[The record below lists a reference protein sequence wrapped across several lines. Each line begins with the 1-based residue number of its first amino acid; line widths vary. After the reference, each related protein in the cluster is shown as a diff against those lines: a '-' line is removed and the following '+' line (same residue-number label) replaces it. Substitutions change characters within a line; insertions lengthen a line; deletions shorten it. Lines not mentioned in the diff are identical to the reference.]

1 MSGATAVTK
10 KILVVEDE
18 AAIRMNLTLM
28 LKGEGYT
35 LDSAEDGRAGIEHA
49 RSFGPD
55 LIVSDV
61 MMPELDGF
69 GMLEALRAD
78 PRFVDTP
85 FIFLTALSDRTSMR
99 RGMNLGADDFLNK
112 PFTRDE
118 LIEAVNSR
126 LKKYESTARSLA
138 ERLVAGNDE
147 LKRWYRQSLTG
158 AEAERPLAVAETA
171 GMTGKMTVATVM
183 FADIRN
189 FTTYSERLTAG
200 QIAEL
205 LNAYFESVCQPI
217 VRNGGRIAKLIGDG
231 IMVVFEAR
239 PEDGEDNHARRA
251 VRAGLGVVLAA
262 NHFGDWFKQHF
273 DLGGLPEFATG
284 VGVHTGD
291 LMEVRIG
298 PPGAEDLTVVG
309 DSVNVASRLEGQTK
323 ELGWPVVASAAT
335 VSMAGSIV
343 STGQSRTLELRGRNT
358 PVEAMEVTGIG
369 AYAGAQEG
377 PIELPASVRV
387 ALAENANM
395 AARAAKAALSETL
408 RIVTSDL
415 SRALASGRA
424 LQVKG
429 YRVLKKIGEGGMSNV
444 FLAERESDGTQVA
457 LKILNARPS
466 DDKQLLQRFIQ
477 ESALISDID
486 HVNVVKIYDKGFTE
500 DYAYIA
506 MEYFTGGSLKDVIAG
521 GLTPR
526 QALSLLAQAA
536 AALAEIHRLGIVHRD
551 VKPAN
556 MMLRADGTMVL
567 ADFGIAKRTEG
578 SMERTMHG
586 EFFGTP
592 YYISPEQANGK
603 SATER
608 SDIYSLGIIFYE
620 MLMNRRPYVGE
631 SIVELISQHVGAPV
645 PRLPQQLHDYQ
656 PLIDGMLAKDPAARL
671 QNADEVL
678 AAIDRVWTEV
688 ALRASSALGRD

>member
-1 MSGATAVTK
+1 MK

-18 AAIRMNLTLM
+18 ASIRLNLTLM

-49 RSFGPD
+49 RSFAPD
-55 LIVSDV
+55 LILSDV

-78 PRFVDTP
+78 PRFADTP
-85 FIFLTALSDRTSMR
+85 FIFLTALNDRSSMR

-126 LKKYESTARSLA
+126 LKKYETTARSLA

-147 LKRWYRQSLTG
+147 LRRWYRQSLTG
-158 AEAERPLAVAETA
+158 AEPERPLAFAESA
-171 GMTGKMTVATVM
+171 GMTGKMTVATVL

-200 QIAEL
+200 QIAEM

-239 PEDGEDNHARRA
+239 DEDGGDNHARRA
-251 VRAGLGVVLAA
+251 IRAGLGIVLAA
-262 NHFGDWFKQHF
+262 NKFGEWFNRHF
-273 DLGGLPEFATG
+273 DIGGVPEFATG
-284 VGVHTGD
+284 VGIHTGD

-323 ELGWPVVASAAT
+323 ELGWPVVASAAS
-335 VSMAGSIV
+335 VSMAGSLV
-343 STGQSRTLELRGRNT
+343 STGESRQLELRGRNA
-358 PVEAMEVTGIG
+358 PIEAMEVTGIG
-369 AYAGAQEG
+369 AAAGASEG
-377 PIELPASVRV
+377 PIEVPASVRA
-387 ALAENANM
+387 ALAENSRM
-395 AARAAKAALSETL
+395 TARAAKAALSETL
-408 RIVTSDL
+408 RIITSEL
-415 SRALASGRA
+415 SRALAAGRP
-424 LQVKG
+424 LQIKG
-429 YRVLKKIGEGGMSNV
+429 YRVLSKIGEGGMSNV
-444 FLAERESDGTQVA
+444 FLAERENDGTQVA

-466 DDKQLLQRFIQ
+466 DDKQMLQRFIQ

-486 HVNVVKIYDKGFTE
+486 HPNVVRIFDKGFTD

-506 MEYFTGGSLKDVIAG
+506 MEYFTGGSLKEVIAG
-521 GLTPR
+521 GLSPR

-556 MMLRADGTMVL
+556 MMLHADGTMVL

-578 SMERTMHG
+578 SMERTVHG

-603 SATER
+603 PASAR

-620 MLMNRRPYVGE
+620 MLMNQRPYKGD
-631 SIVELISQHVGAPV
+631 SIVELISQHVHAPI
-645 PRLPQQLHDYQ
+645 PRLPQALEDYQ
-656 PLIDGMLAKDPAARL
+656 GLLDGMMAKDPAERL
-671 QNADEVL
+671 QSADDVL
-678 AAIDRVWTEV
+678 AVIDRVWTQI
-688 ALRASSALGRD
+688 ALRANAAQGRD

>member
-1 MSGATAVTK
+1 MR

-18 AAIRMNLTLM
+18 ASIRLNLALM
-28 LKGEGYT
+28 LKGEGYEV
-35 LDSAEDGRAGIEHA
+35 DSAEDGRAGIEHA
-49 RSFGPD
+49 KRFAPD

-61 MMPELDGF
+61 MMPGMDGF

-78 PRFVDTP
+78 PHFADTP
-85 FIFLTALSDRTSMR
+85 FIFLTALNDRNSMR

-126 LKKYESTARSLA
+126 LKKYENAARSLA
-138 ERLVAGNDE
+138 ARLVAGNDE
-147 LKRWYRQSLTG
+147 LRRWYRQNFAG
-158 AEAERPLAVAETA
+158 GEAERPLPFAQAA
-171 GMTGKMTVATVM
+171 GMTGKITVASVL

-231 IMVVFEAR
+231 IMVVFDPR
-239 PEDGEDNHARRA
+239 DEDGEDNHARRA
-251 VRAGLGVVLAA
+251 IRAGLGIVVAA
-262 NHFGDWFKQHF
+262 SKFGEWFKAHF
-273 DLGGLPEFATG
+273 DLGNVPDFATG
-284 VGVHTGD
+284 VGIHSGD

-323 ELGWPVVASAAT
+323 ELGWPLVASAAA
-335 VSMAGSIV
+335 VQMAGSLV
-343 STGQSRTLELRGRNT
+343 TTGETRMLELRGRDA
-358 PVEAMEVTGIG
+358 PIEAVEVTGIG
-369 AYAGAQEG
+369 AGGGEEG
-377 PIELPASVRV
+377 PIEVPASVRA
-387 ALAENANM
+387 ALAENAQLT
-395 AARAAKAALSETL
+395 ARAAKAALSETL
-408 RIVTSDL
+408 RIITSEL
-415 SRALASGRA
+415 SRALAAGRP
-424 LQVKG
+424 LQIKG
-429 YRVLKKIGEGGMSNV
+429 YRVLSKIGEGGMSNV
-444 FLAERESDGTQVA
+444 FLAERDADGAQVA

-466 DDKQLLQRFIQ
+466 DDPQLLQRFIQ

-486 HVNVVKIYDKGFTE
+486 HTNVVKIYDKGFTE

-506 MEYFTGGSLKDVIAG
+506 MEYFTGGSLKDVIDG

-567 ADFGIAKRTEG
+567 ADFGIAKRSEG
-578 SMERTMHG
+578 DMAKTVHG

-603 SATER
+603 PATER

-620 MLMNRRPYVGE
+620 MLTNQRPFDGN
-631 SIVELISQHVGAPV
+631 SIVELITQHLHAPV
-645 PRLPQQLHDYQ
+645 PRLPEALADYQ
-656 PLIDGMLAKDPAARL
+656 ELLDGMLAKDPAERL
-671 QNADEVL
+671 QNADAVL
-678 AAIDRVWTEV
+678 AVIDRVWTQV
-688 ALRASSALGRD
+688 ALRANRALSPD

>member
-1 MSGATAVTK
+1 MK

-18 AAIRMNLTLM
+18 AGIRLNLTLM

-35 LDSAEDGRAGIEHA
+35 VDSAEDGRAGIEHA
-49 RSFGPD
+49 KSFGPD

-126 LKKYESTARSLA
+126 LKKYENTARSLA

-147 LKRWYRQSLTG
+147 LKRWYRQSLSGT
-158 AEAERPLAVAETA
+158 EPERPLVLAETA

-239 PEDGEDNHARRA
+239 AEDGEDNHARRA

-262 NHFGDWFKQHF
+262 NGFGDWFKKHF
-273 DLGGLPEFATG
+273 DQGALPEFATG
-284 VGVHTGD
+284 VGIHTGD

-335 VSMAGSIV
+335 VSMAGSTV
-343 STGQSRTLELRGRNT
+343 STGQSRMLELRGRKS
-358 PVEAMEVTGIG
+358 PIEALEVTGIG
-369 AYAGAQEG
+369 AYAGTQEG
-377 PIELPASVRV
+377 PIELPD
-387 ALAENANM
+387 ALRAALSENANM
-395 AARAAKAALSETL
+395 TARAAKAALSETL

-429 YRVLKKIGEGGMSNV
+429 YRVLSKIGEGGMSNV

-486 HVNVVKIYDKGFTE
+486 HTNVVKIYDKGFTD

-578 SMERTMHG
+578 SMDRTMHG

-592 YYISPEQANGK
+592 YYISPEQANGQP
-603 SATER
+603 ATER

-620 MLMNRRPYVGE
+620 MLLNRRPYVGDT
-631 SIVELISQHVGAPV
+631 IVELISQHVGAPV
-645 PRLPQQLHDYQ
+645 PRLPQQLEDYQ
-656 PLIDGMLAKDPAARL
+656 VLIDGMMAKNPADRL
-671 QNADEVL
+671 QHADEVL
-678 AAIDRVWTEV
+678 AAIDRVWTQV

>member
-1 MSGATAVTK
+1 MK

-18 AAIRMNLTLM
+18 ASIRLNLTLM
-28 LKGEGYT
+28 LKGEGYAV
-35 LDSAEDGRAGIEHA
+35 DSAEDGRAGIEHA
-49 RSFGPD
+49 RNFAPD

-78 PRFVDTP
+78 ARFADTP
-85 FIFLTALSDRTSMR
+85 FIFLTALNDRTSMR

-126 LKKYESTARSLA
+126 LKKYENAARSLA

-147 LKRWYRQSLTG
+147 LRRWYRQNLTG
-158 AEAERPLAVAETA
+158 AEPERPLAFAETA
-171 GMTGKMTVATVM
+171 GMTGKMTVATVL
-183 FADIRN
+183 FADVRN

-231 IMVVFEAR
+231 IMVVFETR

-251 VRAGLGVVLAA
+251 IRAGLGIVIAA
-262 NHFGDWFKQHF
+262 NRFGEWFKQHF
-273 DLGGLPEFATG
+273 DLSGLPEFATG
-284 VGVHTGD
+284 VGIHTGD
-291 LMEVRIG
+291 MMEVRIG

-323 ELGWPVVASAAT
+323 ELGWPLVASAT
-335 VSMAGSIV
+335 SVSMAGAAV
-343 STGQSRTLELRGRNT
+343 STGESRLLELRGRNT
-358 PVEAMEVTGIG
+358 PVEAVEVTAIG
-369 AYAGAQEG
+369 GAAGDAEG
-377 PIELPASVRV
+377 TIEVPAALRA
-387 ALAENANM
+387 ALAENAQM
-395 AARAAKAALSETL
+395 TARAAKAALSETL
-408 RIVTSDL
+408 RIITSDL
-415 SRALASGRA
+415 SRALAAGKP
-424 LQVKG
+424 LQIKG
-429 YRVLKKIGEGGMSNV
+429 YKVLSKIGEGGMSNV
-444 FLAERESDGTQVA
+444 FLAERESDGAQVA
-457 LKILNARPS
+457 LKILNAKPS

-486 HVNVVKIYDKGFTE
+486 HTNVVKIYDKGFTE

-506 MEYFTGGSLKDVIAG
+506 MEYFTGGSLKDVITQ

-536 AALAEIHRLGIVHRD
+536 AALAGIHRLGIVHRD

-567 ADFGIAKRTEG
+567 ADFGIAKRATG
-578 SMERTMHG
+578 DMDRTVHG

-603 SATER
+603 PASER

-620 MLMNRRPYVGE
+620 MLMNRRPYEGN
-631 SIVELISQHVGAPV
+631 SIVELISRHVNAPI
-645 PRLPQQLHDYQ
+645 PRLPEALTDYQ
-656 PLIDGMLAKDPAARL
+656 VLVDGMLAKNPAERL

-678 AAIDRVWTEV
+678 AVIDRVWTQV
-688 ALRASSALGRD
+688 ALRASSGQAPG

>member
-1 MSGATAVTK
+1 
-10 KILVVEDE
+10 
-18 AAIRMNLTLM
+18 
-28 LKGEGYT
+28 
-35 LDSAEDGRAGIEHA
+35 
-49 RSFGPD
+49 
-55 LIVSDV
+55 
-61 MMPELDGF
+61 
-69 GMLEALRAD
+69 MLEELRAD
-78 PRFVDTP
+78 PAFADTP
-85 FIFLTALSDRTSMR
+85 FIFLTALNDRANMR

-118 LIEAVNSR
+118 LIDAVNSR
-126 LKKYESTARSLA
+126 LKKYEKAARSLA

-147 LKRWYRQSLTG
+147 LRRWYRQNLTG
-158 AEAERPLAVAETA
+158 VPAERPLTFAETA
-171 GMTGKMTVATVM
+171 GMTGKMAVATVL
-183 FADIRN
+183 FADVRN

-231 IMVVFEAR
+231 IMVVFEERA
-239 PEDGEDNHARRA
+239 EDGENNHARRA
-251 VRAGLGVVLAA
+251 IRAGLGIVLAA
-262 NHFGDWFKQHF
+262 NRFGDWFNRHF
-273 DLGGLPEFATG
+273 DMGGLPEFATG

-323 ELGWPVVASAAT
+323 ELGWPLVASAAA
-335 VSMAGSIV
+335 VHMAGSAV
-343 STGQSRTLELRGRNT
+343 STGESRLLELRGRNA
-358 PVEAMEVTGIG
+358 PIEAVEVTGI
-369 AYAGAQEG
+369 AGAGEQEA
-377 PIELPASVRV
+377 PIEVPTSVRA
-387 ALAENANM
+387 ALAENAQM
-395 AARAAKAALSETL
+395 TARAAKAALSETL
-408 RIVTSDL
+408 RIITSDL
-415 SRALASGRA
+415 SRALAAGRP
-424 LQVKG
+424 LQIKG
-429 YRVLKKIGEGGMSNV
+429 YQVLSKIGEGGMSNV
-444 FLAERESDGTQVA
+444 FLAEREGDGAQVA

-486 HVNVVKIYDKGFTE
+486 HTNVVKIYDKGFTD

-506 MEYFTGGSLKDVIAG
+506 MEYFTGGSLKDVIAQ

-536 AALAEIHRLGIVHRD
+536 AALSEIHRLGIVHRD

-567 ADFGIAKRTEG
+567 ADFGIAKRYEG
-578 SMERTMHG
+578 SMDRTVHG

-603 SATER
+603 PATER

-620 MLMNRRPYVGE
+620 MLMQQRPFDGN
-631 SIVELISQHVGAPV
+631 SIVELISQHVHAPV
-645 PRLPQQLHDYQ
+645 PRLPDALAEYQ
-656 PLIDGMLAKDPAARL
+656 GLLDAMLAKDPAERL
-671 QNADEVL
+671 QNAEEVL
-678 AAIDRVWTEV
+678 GAIDRVWTQI
-688 ALRASSALGRD
+688 ALRAQ

>member
-1 MSGATAVTK
+1 MK

-18 AAIRMNLTLM
+18 ASIRLNLTLM
-28 LKGEGYT
+28 LKGEGYAV
-35 LDSAEDGRAGIEHA
+35 DSAEDGRAGIEHA
-49 RSFGPD
+49 RNFAPD

-78 PRFVDTP
+78 ARFADTP
-85 FIFLTALSDRTSMR
+85 FIFLTALNDRTSMR

-126 LKKYESTARSLA
+126 LKKYENAARSLA

-147 LKRWYRQSLTG
+147 LRRWYRQNLTG
-158 AEAERPLAVAETA
+158 AEPERPLAFAETA
-171 GMTGKMTVATVM
+171 GMTGKMTVATVL
-183 FADIRN
+183 FADVRN

-231 IMVVFEAR
+231 IMVVFETR

-251 VRAGLGVVLAA
+251 IRAGLGIVIAA
-262 NHFGDWFKQHF
+262 NKFGEWFKQHF
-273 DLGGLPEFATG
+273 DLSGLPEFATG
-284 VGVHTGD
+284 VGIHSGD
-291 LMEVRIG
+291 MMEVRIG

-323 ELGWPVVASAAT
+323 ELGWPLVASAAT
-335 VSMAGSIV
+335 VSMAGAAV
-343 STGQSRTLELRGRNT
+343 STGESRLLELRGRNT
-358 PVEAMEVTGIG
+358 PVEAVEVTAIG
-369 AYAGAQEG
+369 GAAGDAEG
-377 PIELPASVRV
+377 TIEVPAALRA
-387 ALAENANM
+387 ALAENAQM
-395 AARAAKAALSETL
+395 TARAAKAALSETL
-408 RIVTSDL
+408 RIITSDL
-415 SRALASGRA
+415 SRALAAGKP
-424 LQVKG
+424 LQIKG
-429 YRVLKKIGEGGMSNV
+429 YKVLSKIGEGGMSNV
-444 FLAERESDGTQVA
+444 FLAERESDGAQVA
-457 LKILNARPS
+457 LKILNAKPS

-486 HVNVVKIYDKGFTE
+486 HTNVVKIYDKGFTE

-506 MEYFTGGSLKDVIAG
+506 MEYFTGGSLKDVIAQ

-526 QALSLLAQAA
+526 QTLSLLAQAA

-567 ADFGIAKRTEG
+567 ADFGIAKRATG
-578 SMERTMHG
+578 DMDRTVHG

-603 SATER
+603 PASER

-620 MLMNRRPYVGE
+620 MLMNRRPYEGN
-631 SIVELISQHVGAPV
+631 SIVELISQHVNAPI
-645 PRLPQQLHDYQ
+645 PRLPEALTDYQ
-656 PLIDGMLAKDPAARL
+656 VLVDGMLAKNPAERL

-678 AAIDRVWTEV
+678 AGIDRVWTQV
-688 ALRASSALGRD
+688 ALRASSGQAPG

>member
-1 MSGATAVTK
+1 MK

-18 AAIRMNLTLM
+18 APIRLNLTLM
-28 LKGEGYT
+28 LHGEGYEV
-35 LDSAEDGRAGIEHA
+35 DSAENGRTGIEHA
-49 RSFGPD
+49 KSFGPD

-78 PRFVDTP
+78 QRYADTP
-85 FIFLTALSDRTSMR
+85 FIFLTALNDRSSMR

-126 LKKYESTARSLA
+126 LKKYESAERSLA
-138 ERLVAGNDE
+138 QRLVAGNEE
-147 LKRWYRQSLTG
+147 LRRWYRQSLTG
-158 AEAERPLAVAETA
+158 AEPERPLALVETA
-171 GMTGKMTVATVM
+171 GMTGKMTVATVL

-205 LNAYFESVCQPI
+205 LNAYFEAVCQPI

-231 IMVVFEAR
+231 IMVVFEPRA
-239 PEDGEDNHARRA
+239 EEGEDNHARRA
-251 VRAGLGVVLAA
+251 IRAALGIVLAA
-262 NHFGDWFKQHF
+262 NKFGEWFKQHF
-273 DLGGLPEFATG
+273 DMGGLPEFATG

-298 PPGAEDLTVVG
+298 PPGAEGLTVVG

-323 ELGWPVVASAAT
+323 ELGWPVVASAVT
-335 VSMAGSIV
+335 VRMAGSLV
-343 STGQSRTLELRGRNT
+343 STGETRQLELRGRNA
-358 PVEAMEVTGIG
+358 PIEATEVTGIG
-369 AYAGAQEG
+369 AYAGALEG
-377 PIELPASVRV
+377 PIELPPSVRA
-387 ALAENANM
+387 ALAENAHM
-395 AARAAKAALSETL
+395 TAHAAKAALSETL
-408 RIVTSDL
+408 RLITSEL
-415 SRALASGRA
+415 SQALAAGRP
-424 LQVKG
+424 LQIKG
-429 YRVLKKIGEGGMSNV
+429 YRVLSKIGEGGMSNV
-444 FLAERESDGTQVA
+444 FLAERETDGTQVA

-486 HVNVVKIYDKGFTE
+486 HSNVVKIYDKGFTD

-506 MEYFTGGSLKDVIAG
+506 MEYFTGGSLKDVIAQ

-578 SMERTMHG
+578 SMDRTVHG

-603 SATER
+603 PATER

-620 MLMNRRPYVGE
+620 MLMNRWPYVGD
-631 SIVELISQHVGAPV
+631 SIVELISQHVNAPV
-645 PRLPQQLHDYQ
+645 PRLPRSLDDYQ
-656 PLIDGMLAKDPAARL
+656 VLLDGMMEKDPAERL

-678 AAIDRVWTEV
+678 AVIDRVWTQI
-688 ALRASSALGRD
+688 ALRANAAQGRD

>member
-1 MSGATAVTK
+1 MK

-18 AAIRMNLTLM
+18 AAIRINLTLM
-28 LKGEGYT
+28 LKGEGYAVE
-35 LDSAEDGRAGIEHA
+35 SAEDGRAGIEHA
-49 RSFGPD
+49 KSFGPD

-99 RGMNLGADDFLNK
+99 RGMNLGADDFLAK

-147 LKRWYRQSLTG
+147 LKRWYRQNLSGAG
-158 AEAERPLAVAETA
+158 AEAERPLAFAETA

-239 PEDGEDNHARRA
+239 PEDGEDNHACRA
-251 VRAGLGVVLAA
+251 IRAGLGVVLAA
-262 NHFGDWFKQHF
+262 NRFGDWFKQHF

-335 VSMAGSIV
+335 VSMAGGIV

-358 PVEAMEVTGIG
+358 PIEAMEVTGIG
-369 AYAGAQEG
+369 AYDGAQEG
-377 PIELPASVRV
+377 SIELPASVRE

-395 AARAAKAALSETL
+395 TARAAKAALSETL

-415 SRALASGRA
+415 SRALATGRA

-444 FLAERESDGTQVA
+444 FLAERESDGIQVA

-486 HVNVVKIYDKGFTE
+486 HTNVVKIYDKGFTD

-506 MEYFTGGSLKDVIAG
+506 MEYFTGGSLKDVIDS

-578 SMERTMHG
+578 SMDRTMHG

-603 SATER
+603 AATER

-620 MLMNRRPYVGE
+620 MLMNRRPYVGD
-631 SIVELISQHVGAPV
+631 SIVELISQHVGAPI
-645 PRLPQQLHDYQ
+645 PRLPQHLEDYQ
-656 PLIDGMLAKDPAARL
+656 ALIDGMMAKDPADRL
-671 QNADEVL
+671 QNADAVL
-678 AAIDRVWTEV
+678 ATIDRVWTQV

>member
-1 MSGATAVTK
+1 MK

-18 AAIRMNLTLM
+18 ASIRLNLTLM
-28 LKGEGYT
+28 LKGEGYET
-35 LDSAEDGRAGIEHA
+35 DSAENGRAGIEHA
-49 RSFGPD
+49 KSFGPD

-78 PRFVDTP
+78 PRYADTP
-85 FIFLTALSDRTSMR
+85 FIFLTALNDRGSMR

-126 LKKYESTARSLA
+126 LKKYENAARSLA

-147 LKRWYRQSLTG
+147 LRRWYRQSLTG
-158 AEAERPLAVAETA
+158 AEPERPLAFAETA
-171 GMTGKMTVATVM
+171 GMTGQMTVATVL

-205 LNAYFESVCQPI
+205 LNAYFEAVCQPI

-239 PEDGEDNHARRA
+239 DKDGEDNHARRA
-251 VRAGLGVVLAA
+251 IRAGLGIVLAA
-262 NHFGDWFKQHF
+262 NGFGEWFKQHF
-273 DLGGLPEFATG
+273 DMGGVPEFATG
-284 VGVHTGD
+284 VGIHTGD

-335 VSMAGSIV
+335 VSMAGSLV
-343 STGQSRTLELRGRNT
+343 STGESRQLELRGRNV
-358 PVEAMEVTGIG
+358 PIEAMEVTGIG
-369 AYAGAQEG
+369 AYAGAPEG
-377 PIELPASVRV
+377 PIEVPASVRA
-387 ALAENANM
+387 ALAENAHM
-395 AARAAKAALSETL
+395 TARAAKAALSDTL
-408 RIVTSDL
+408 RIITSEL
-415 SRALASGRA
+415 SRALAAGRP
-424 LQVKG
+424 LQIKG
-429 YRVLKKIGEGGMSNV
+429 YRVLSKIGEGGMSNV

-486 HVNVVKIYDKGFTE
+486 HSNVVKIYDKGFTD

-567 ADFGIAKRTEG
+567 ADFGIAKRSEG
-578 SMERTMHG
+578 SMERTVHG

-603 SATER
+603 PASAR

-620 MLMNRRPYVGE
+620 MLMNQRPYVGD
-631 SIVELISQHVGAPV
+631 SIVEVISQHVNAPV
-645 PRLPQQLHDYQ
+645 PRLPQSLDDYQ
-656 PLIDGMLAKDPAARL
+656 VLLDGMMAKDPAERL
-671 QNADEVL
+671 QSADEVL
-678 AAIDRVWTEV
+678 AVIDRVWTQI
-688 ALRASSALGRD
+688 ALRANAAQGRD

>member
-1 MSGATAVTK
+1 MK

-18 AAIRMNLTLM
+18 ASIRLNLTLM

-49 RSFGPD
+49 KSFAPD

-78 PRFVDTP
+78 PRFADTP
-85 FIFLTALSDRTSMR
+85 FIFLTALNDRSSMR

-126 LKKYESTARSLA
+126 LKKYETTARSLA
-138 ERLVAGNDE
+138 ERMVAGNDE
-147 LKRWYRQSLTG
+147 LRRWYRQSLTG
-158 AEAERPLAVAETA
+158 VESERPLTFAETA
-171 GMTGKMTVATVM
+171 GMTGKMTVATVL

-200 QIAEL
+200 QIAEM

-239 PEDGEDNHARRA
+239 DEDGGDNHARRA
-251 VRAGLGVVLAA
+251 IRAGLGIVLAA
-262 NHFGDWFKQHF
+262 NKFGEWFNHHF
-273 DLGGLPEFATG
+273 DIGGVPEFATG
-284 VGVHTGD
+284 VGIHTGD

-323 ELGWPVVASAAT
+323 ELGWPVVASAAS
-335 VSMAGSIV
+335 VSMAGSLV
-343 STGQSRTLELRGRNT
+343 STGASRQLELRGRNA

-369 AYAGAQEG
+369 AAAGASEG
-377 PIELPASVRV
+377 PIEVPASVRA
-387 ALAENANM
+387 ALAENSQM
-395 AARAAKAALSETL
+395 TARAAKAALSETL
-408 RIVTSDL
+408 RIITSEL
-415 SRALASGRA
+415 SRALAAGQP
-424 LQVKG
+424 LQIKG
-429 YRVLKKIGEGGMSNV
+429 YRVMSKIGEGGMSNV

-466 DDKQLLQRFIQ
+466 DDKQMLQRFIQ

-486 HVNVVKIYDKGFTE
+486 HPNVVRIFDKGFTD

-506 MEYFTGGSLKDVIAG
+506 MEYFTGGSLKEVIAG
-521 GLTPR
+521 GLSPR

-556 MMLRADGTMVL
+556 MMLHADGTMVL

-578 SMERTMHG
+578 SMDRTVHG

-603 SATER
+603 PASAR

-620 MLMNRRPYVGE
+620 LLMNQRPYKGD
-631 SIVELISQHVGAPV
+631 SIVELITQQVHAPI
-645 PRLPQQLHDYQ
+645 PRLPQALEDYQ
-656 PLIDGMLAKDPAARL
+656 GLLDGMMAKDPAERL
-671 QNADEVL
+671 QSADDVL
-678 AAIDRVWTEV
+678 AVIDRVWTQI
-688 ALRASSALGRD
+688 ALRANAT

>member
-1 MSGATAVTK
+1 MK

-18 AAIRMNLTLM
+18 AGIRLNLTLM
-28 LKGEGYT
+28 LKGEGYAV
-35 LDSAEDGRAGIEHA
+35 DSAEDGRVGIEHA
-49 RSFGPD
+49 KSFAPD

-69 GMLEALRAD
+69 GLLEALRAD

-85 FIFLTALSDRTSMR
+85 FIFLTALSDRSSMR

-126 LKKYESTARSLA
+126 LKKHESTARSLA
-138 ERLVAGNDE
+138 DRLVAGNDE
-147 LKRWYRQSLTG
+147 LKRWYRQSMSG
-158 AEAERPLAVAETA
+158 AEAERPLTFAETA

-251 VRAGLGVVLAA
+251 VRAGLGVVMAA
-262 NHFGDWFKQHF
+262 NGFGDWFKKRF
-273 DLGGLPEFATG
+273 DMGDLPEFATG
-284 VGVHTGD
+284 VGIHTGD

-309 DSVNVASRLEGQTK
+309 DSVNVASRLEGKTK

-335 VSMAGSIV
+335 VSMAGSLV
-343 STGQSRTLELRGRNT
+343 STGQSRRLELRGRNA
-358 PVEAMEVTGIG
+358 PIEALEVTGIG
-369 AYAGAQEG
+369 AYAGGQEG
-377 PIELPASVRV
+377 PIEVPASVRA
-387 ALAENANM
+387 ALAENAQM
-395 AARAAKAALSETL
+395 TARAAKAALSETL
-408 RIVTSDL
+408 RIITSDL
-415 SRALASGRA
+415 SRALAAGRP

-429 YRVLKKIGEGGMSNV
+429 YRVLSKIGEGGMSNV
-444 FLAERESDGTQVA
+444 FLAERESDGSQVA
-457 LKILNARPS
+457 LKILNARPK

-477 ESALISDID
+477 ESALISDIE
-486 HVNVVKIYDKGFTE
+486 HPNVVQVFDKGFT
-500 DYAYIA
+500 DDCAYIA
-506 MEYFTGGSLKDVIAG
+506 MEYFTGGSLKDVIAA

-526 QALSLLAQAA
+526 QSLSLLAQAA

-578 SMERTMHG
+578 AMDRTMQG

-592 YYISPEQANGK
+592 YYISPEQANGRPA
-603 SATER
+603 SER

-620 MLMNRRPYVGE
+620 MLMGRRPYEGE

-645 PRLPQQLHDYQ
+645 PRLPQRLEDYQ
-656 PLIDGMLAKDPAARL
+656 VLIDGMMAKDPADRL

-678 AAIDRVWTEV
+678 STIDSVWTQI
-688 ALRASSALGRD
+688 ALRASAAQGRD

>member
-1 MSGATAVTK
+1 MK

-18 AAIRMNLTLM
+18 TSIRMNLTLM

-49 RSFGPD
+49 KSFAPD
-55 LIVSDV
+55 LIISDV

-85 FIFLTALSDRTSMR
+85 FIFLTALNDRTSMR

-118 LIEAVNSR
+118 LIEAVNTR
-126 LKKYESTARSLA
+126 LKRYESTARSLA

-147 LKRWYRQSLTG
+147 LRRWYRQNLTG
-158 AEAERPLAVAETA
+158 AETERPLAFAETA
-171 GMTGKMTVATVM
+171 GMTGKMTVATVL

-205 LNAYFESVCQPI
+205 LNAYFEAVCQPI

-251 VRAGLGVVLAA
+251 IRAGLGIVLAA
-262 NHFGDWFKQHF
+262 NKFGDWFKQHF
-273 DLGGLPEFATG
+273 DLGGLPEFASG
-284 VGVHTGD
+284 VGIHTGD

-323 ELGWPVVASAAT
+323 ELGWPVVASVSA
-335 VSMAGSIV
+335 VSMAGSLV
-343 STGQSRTLELRGRNT
+343 STGQSRQLELRGRNA
-358 PVEAMEVTGIG
+358 PIEAMEVTGIG
-369 AYAGAQEG
+369 AAEGASEG
-377 PIELPASVRV
+377 PIEVPASVRA
-387 ALAENANM
+387 ALSENAHM
-395 AARAAKAALSETL
+395 TAQAAKAALSETL
-408 RIVTSDL
+408 RIITSDL
-415 SRALASGRA
+415 SRALAAGRP

-477 ESALISDID
+477 EAALISDID
-486 HVNVVKIYDKGFTE
+486 HPNVVKIYDRGFTE
-500 DYAYIA
+500 EYAYIA

-526 QALSLLAQAA
+526 QALSLLAQAS

-567 ADFGIAKRTEG
+567 ADFGIAKRSEG
-578 SMERTMHG
+578 TMDRTVHG

-603 SATER
+603 AASAR

-620 MLMNRRPYVGE
+620 LLMNQRPYQGD
-631 SIVELISQHVGAPV
+631 SIVEVITQHVNAPI
-645 PRLPQQLHDYQ
+645 PRLPQALDDYQ
-656 PLIDGMLAKDPAARL
+656 VLLDGMMAKDPDERL
-671 QNADEVL
+671 QSADDVL
-678 AAIDRVWTEV
+678 GVIDRVWTQI
-688 ALRASSALGRD
+688 ALRANSAPGRG

>member
-1 MSGATAVTK
+1 MK

-18 AAIRMNLTLM
+18 ASIRLNLTLM
-28 LKGEGYT
+28 LKGEGYAV
-35 LDSAEDGRAGIEHA
+35 DSAENGRTGIEQA
-49 RSFGPD
+49 KSFSPD

-78 PRFVDTP
+78 PRFADTP
-85 FIFLTALSDRTSMR
+85 FIFLTALNDRSSMR

-126 LKKYESTARSLA
+126 LKKYESAARSLA

-147 LKRWYRQSLTG
+147 LRRWYRQGLTG
-158 AEAERPLAVAETA
+158 AERERPLAFAETA
-171 GMTGKMTVATVM
+171 GMTGKMSVATVL

-231 IMVVFEAR
+231 IMVVFEQR

-251 VRAGLGVVLAA
+251 IRAGLGIVLAA
-262 NHFGDWFKQHF
+262 NAFGEWFKQHF
-273 DLGGLPEFATG
+273 DLGELPEFATG
-284 VGVHTGD
+284 VGIHTGD

-298 PPGAEDLTVVG
+298 PPGAEELTVVG

-323 ELGWPVVASAAT
+323 ELGWPLVASAAA
-335 VSMAGSIV
+335 VSMAGSPV
-343 STGQSRTLELRGRNT
+343 RTGESRLLELRGRNA
-358 PVEAMEVTGIG
+358 PIEAMEVTGI
-369 AYAGAQEG
+369 AAAAGTQQG
-377 PIELPASVRV
+377 PIEVPASVRA
-387 ALAENANM
+387 ALAENAQM
-395 AARAAKAALSETL
+395 TARAAKAALSETL
-408 RIVTSDL
+408 RIITSEL
-415 SRALASGRA
+415 SRALAGRP
-424 LQVKG
+424 LQIKG
-429 YRVLKKIGEGGMSNV
+429 YRVLSKIGEGGMSNV
-444 FLAERESDGTQVA
+444 FLAERDTDGTQVA

-486 HVNVVKIYDKGFTE
+486 HPNVVKIFDKGFTD

-526 QALSLLAQAA
+526 QALSLLAQAS

-578 SMERTMHG
+578 SMDRTVHG

-603 SATER
+603 PATAR

-620 MLMNRRPYVGE
+620 MLMNRRPFDGN
-631 SIVELISQHVGAPV
+631 SIVELISQHVHAPV
-645 PRLPQQLHDYQ
+645 PRLPEAMADYQ
-656 PLIDGMLAKDPAARL
+656 VLLDGMLAKDPEERL

-678 AAIDRVWTEV
+678 AVIDRVWTQI
-688 ALRASSALGRD
+688 ALRANSAPGPA

>member
-1 MSGATAVTK
+1 MK
-10 KILVVEDE
+10 KILIVEDE
-18 AAIRMNLTLM
+18 AGIRLNLTLM

-35 LDSAEDGRAGIEHA
+35 VDSAEDGRAGIEHA
-49 RSFGPD
+49 KSFGPD

-69 GMLEALRAD
+69 GLLEALRAD

-118 LIEAVNSR
+118 LIEAVNTR
-126 LKKYESTARSLA
+126 LKKYESSARSLA

-147 LKRWYRQSLTG
+147 LKRWYRQSLSG
-158 AEAERPLAVAETA
+158 SEPERPLAFAETA

-189 FTTYSERLTAG
+189 FTTYSERLTAE

-239 PEDGEDNHARRA
+239 AEDGEDNHARRA

-262 NHFGDWFKQHF
+262 NRFGDWFKQHF
-273 DLGGLPEFATG
+273 DLSGLPEFATG

-323 ELGWPVVASAAT
+323 ELGWPLVASAAT
-335 VSMAGSIV
+335 VSMAGGLV
-343 STGQSRTLELRGRNT
+343 STGKSRRLDLRGRNA
-358 PVEAMEVTGIG
+358 PIEAFEVTGIG
-369 AYAGAQEG
+369 ASEGAPEG
-377 PIELPASVRV
+377 PIEVPESVRA
-387 ALAENANM
+387 ALAENAAM
-395 AARAAKAALSETL
+395 TGRAAKAALSETL

-429 YRVLKKIGEGGMSNV
+429 YRVLRKIGEGGMSNV
-444 FLAERESDGTQVA
+444 FLAERESDGVEVA

-486 HVNVVKIYDKGFTE
+486 HTNVVKIFDKGFTD

-603 SATER
+603 AATER

-645 PRLPQQLHDYQ
+645 PRLPQNLEDYQ
-656 PLIDGMLAKDPAARL
+656 SLIDGMMAKDPAVRL

-678 AAIDRVWTEV
+678 AAIDRVWTQV
-688 ALRASSALGRD
+688 ALRASSAQSGD

>member
-1 MSGATAVTK
+1 MK

-18 AAIRMNLTLM
+18 ASIRLNVSLM
-28 LKGEGYT
+28 LKGEGYAVDT
-35 LDSAEDGRAGIEHA
+35 AEDGRAGIEHA
-49 RSFGPD
+49 QSFAPD
-55 LIVSDV
+55 LIISDV
-61 MMPELDGF
+61 MMPALDGF
-69 GMLEALRAD
+69 GMLAALRAD
-78 PRFVDTP
+78 PRFADTP
-85 FIFLTALSDRTSMR
+85 FIFLTALNDRSSMR

-126 LKKYESTARSLA
+126 LKKYEAAARSLA

-147 LKRWYRQSLTG
+147 LKRWYRQNLSG
-158 AEAERPLAVAETA
+158 GEPERPLAFAETA
-171 GMTGKMTVATVM
+171 GMTGKMTVATVL
-183 FADIRN
+183 FADVRN

-205 LNAYFESVCQPI
+205 LNAYFEAVCQPI

-239 PEDGEDNHARRA
+239 SEDGENNHACRA
-251 VRAGLGVVLAA
+251 IRAGLGIVLAA
-262 NHFGDWFKQHF
+262 NKFGEWFKQHF
-273 DLGGLPEFATG
+273 DLGVLPEFATG
-284 VGVHTGD
+284 VGIHTGD
-291 LMEVRIG
+291 MMEVRIG

-323 ELGWPVVASAAT
+323 ELGWPLVASATA
-335 VSMAGSIV
+335 VEMAGELV
-343 STGQSRTLELRGRNT
+343 STGESRLLELRGRNA
-358 PVEAMEVTGIG
+358 PIEAVEVTGIR
-369 AYAGAQEG
+369 AAAGDESG
-377 PIELPASVRV
+377 PIEIPDSLRA
-387 ALAENANM
+387 ALVENAQM
-395 AARAAKAALSETL
+395 TARAAKAALSETL
-408 RIVTSDL
+408 RIITGDL
-415 SRALASGRA
+415 SRALAAGRP
-424 LQVKG
+424 LQIKG
-429 YRVLKKIGEGGMSNV
+429 YKVRSKIGEGGMSNV
-444 FLAERESDGTQVA
+444 FLAEREADGAQVA
-457 LKILNARPS
+457 LKILNAKPS

-486 HVNVVKIYDKGFTE
+486 HTNVVKIYDKGFTD

-506 MEYFTGGSLKDVIAG
+506 MEYFTGGSLKDVIAA

-567 ADFGIAKRTEG
+567 ADFGIAKRASG
-578 SMERTMHG
+578 DMDRTVHG

-603 SATER
+603 PATER

-620 MLMNRRPYVGE
+620 MLMNRRPYDGN
-631 SIVELISQHVGAPV
+631 SIVELISQHVNAPV
-645 PRLPQQLHDYQ
+645 PRLPENLTDYQ
-656 PLIDGMLAKDPAARL
+656 MLLDRMLAKDPDERL

-678 AAIDRVWTEV
+678 SVIDRVWTQV
-688 ALRASSALGRD
+688 ALRASSGQAPR

>member
-1 MSGATAVTK
+1 MKK

-18 AAIRMNLTLM
+18 ASIRLNLTLM
-28 LKGEGYT
+28 LKGEGYE
-35 LDSAEDGRAGIEHA
+35 LDAAENGRAGIEQA
-49 RSFGPD
+49 RRFAPD
-55 LIVSDV
+55 LIISDV

-69 GMLEALRAD
+69 GMLDALRGD
-78 PRFVDTP
+78 PRFADTP
-85 FIFLTALSDRTSMR
+85 FIFLTALNDKTSMR

-118 LIEAVNSR
+118 LIDAVNSR
-126 LKKYESTARSLA
+126 LKKYENAARSLA

-147 LKRWYRQSLTG
+147 LKRWYRESISG
-158 AEAERPLAVAETA
+158 AEAERPLTFAETA
-171 GMTGKMTVATVM
+171 GLTGKMTEATVL
-183 FADIRN
+183 FADVRN

-205 LNAYFESVCQPI
+205 LNAYFEAVCQPI

-231 IMVVFEAR
+231 IMVVFEPR
-239 PEDGEDNHARRA
+239 DKDGEDNHARRA
-251 VRAGLGVVLAA
+251 VRAGLGIVLAA
-262 NHFGDWFKQHF
+262 NAFGDWFKRHF
-273 DLGGLPEFATG
+273 DLSGLPDFATG
-284 VGVHTGD
+284 VGIHTGE

-323 ELGWPVVASAAT
+323 ELGWPVVASTST
-335 VSMAGSIV
+335 VSMAGSLV
-343 STGQSRTLELRGRNT
+343 STGQSRLLELRGRHI
-358 PVEAMEVTGIG
+358 PVEAMEITGIG
-369 AYAGAQEG
+369 AAEGAEEG
-377 PIELPASVRV
+377 PIEVPESLRA
-387 ALAENANM
+387 ALAENAKM
-395 AARAAKAALSETL
+395 TARAAKAALSETL
-408 RIVTSDL
+408 RIITSDL
-415 SRALASGRA
+415 SKALAAGRP
-424 LQVKG
+424 LQIKG
-429 YRVLKKIGEGGMSNV
+429 YRVQSKIGEGGMSNV
-444 FLAERESDGTQVA
+444 FLAERETDGAQVA

-466 DDKQLLQRFIQ
+466 DDAQLLQRFIQ

-486 HVNVVKIYDKGFTE
+486 HTNVVKIYDKGFTD

-506 MEYFTGGSLKDVIAG
+506 MEYFTGGSLKDVIAQ
-521 GLTPR
+521 GLSPR

-567 ADFGIAKRTEG
+567 ADFGIAKRSEG
-578 SMERTMHG
+578 SMDRTVHG

-592 YYISPEQANGK
+592 YYISPEQASGK
-603 SATER
+603 PATER

-620 MLMNRRPYVGE
+620 MLMNRRPFDG
-631 SIVELISQHVGAPV
+631 STIVELISQHVHAPV
-645 PRLPQQLHDYQ
+645 PRLPAALDDYQ
-656 PLIDGMLAKDPAARL
+656 GLLDDMLAKDPAERL

-678 AAIDRVWTEV
+678 AAIDRVWTQV
-688 ALRASSALGRD
+688 ALRAKPA

>member
-1 MSGATAVTK
+1 MK
-10 KILVVEDE
+10 KILIVEDE
-18 AAIRMNLTLM
+18 AGIRLNLTLM

-35 LDSAEDGRAGIEHA
+35 VDSAEDGRAGIEHA
-49 RSFGPD
+49 KSFGPD

-69 GMLEALRAD
+69 GLLEALRAD

-118 LIEAVNSR
+118 LIEAVNTR
-126 LKKYESTARSLA
+126 LKKYESSARSLA

-147 LKRWYRQSLTG
+147 LKRWYRQSLSG
-158 AEAERPLAVAETA
+158 SEPERPLAFAETA

-189 FTTYSERLTAG
+189 FTTYSERLTAE

-239 PEDGEDNHARRA
+239 AEDGEDNHARRA

-262 NHFGDWFKQHF
+262 NRFGDWFKQHF
-273 DLGGLPEFATG
+273 DLSGLPEFATG

-323 ELGWPVVASAAT
+323 ELGWPLVASAAT
-335 VSMAGSIV
+335 VSMAGGLV
-343 STGQSRTLELRGRNT
+343 STGKSRMLDLRGRNA
-358 PVEAMEVTGIG
+358 PIEAFEVTGIG
-369 AYAGAQEG
+369 ASEGAPEG
-377 PIELPASVRV
+377 PIEVPESVRA
-387 ALAENANM
+387 ALAENAAM
-395 AARAAKAALSETL
+395 TGRAAKAALSETL

-429 YRVLKKIGEGGMSNV
+429 YRVLRKIGEGGMSNV
-444 FLAERESDGTQVA
+444 FLAERESDGVEVA

-486 HVNVVKIYDKGFTE
+486 HTNVVKIFDKGFTD

-603 SATER
+603 AATER

-645 PRLPQQLHDYQ
+645 PRLPQNLEDYQ
-656 PLIDGMLAKDPAARL
+656 SLIDGMMAKDPAVRL

-678 AAIDRVWTEV
+678 AAIDRVWTQV
-688 ALRASSALGRD
+688 ALRASSAQSGD

>member
-1 MSGATAVTK
+1 MK

-18 AAIRMNLTLM
+18 ASIRLNLALM
-28 LKGEGYT
+28 LKGEGYEV
-35 LDSAEDGRAGIEHA
+35 DSAENGRDGIEHA
-49 RSFGPD
+49 KSFGPD

-69 GMLEALRAD
+69 GMLKALRAE
-78 PRFVDTP
+78 PRYADTP
-85 FIFLTALSDRTSMR
+85 FIFLTALNDRGSMR

-118 LIEAVNSR
+118 LVEAVNSR
-126 LKKYESTARSLA
+126 LKKYESAARSLA
-138 ERLVAGNDE
+138 QRLVAGNDE
-147 LKRWYRQSLTG
+147 LRRWYRQSLTG
-158 AEAERPLAVAETA
+158 AEPERPLVFGETS
-171 GMTGKMTVATVM
+171 GMTGKITVATVL

-200 QIAEL
+200 QIAAL
-205 LNAYFESVCQPI
+205 LNAYFEAVCQPI

-239 PEDGEDNHARRA
+239 VEDGEDNHARRA
-251 VRAGLGVVLAA
+251 IRAGLGIVLAA
-262 NHFGDWFKQHF
+262 NGFGAWFKQHF
-273 DLGGLPEFATG
+273 DMGGLPEFATG
-284 VGVHTGD
+284 VGIHTGD

-323 ELGWPVVASAAT
+323 ELGWPVVASVAT
-335 VSMAGSIV
+335 VSMAGSLV
-343 STGQSRTLELRGRNT
+343 STGESRQLELRGRT
-358 PVEAMEVTGIG
+358 APIEATEVTGIG
-369 AYAGAQEG
+369 AYAGAPEG
-377 PIELPASVRV
+377 PIELPASVRA
-387 ALAENANM
+387 ALAENAHM
-395 AARAAKAALSETL
+395 TAHAAKAALSETL
-408 RIVTSDL
+408 RIITSQL
-415 SRALASGRA
+415 SRALAAGRP
-424 LQVKG
+424 LQIKG
-429 YRVLKKIGEGGMSNV
+429 YRVLSKIGEGGMSNV
-444 FLAERESDGTQVA
+444 FLAERDSDGTKVA

-466 DDKQLLQRFIQ
+466 DDKQMLQRFIQ
-477 ESALISDID
+477 ESAMISDID
-486 HVNVVKIYDKGFTE
+486 HPNVVKIFDKGFTD

-506 MEYFTGGSLKDVIAG
+506 MEYFTGGSLKDVIAQ

-536 AALAEIHRLGIVHRD
+536 AALAEIHGLGIVHRD

-578 SMERTMHG
+578 SMDRTVHG

-592 YYISPEQANGK
+592 YYISPEQTNGNP
-603 SATER
+603 ATER

-620 MLMNRRPYVGE
+620 MLLNRRPYVGD
-631 SIVELISQHVGAPV
+631 SIVELILQHVNAPV
-645 PRLPQQLHDYQ
+645 PRLPQSLDDYQ
-656 PLIDGMLAKDPAARL
+656 VLLDGMMAKDPAERL

-678 AAIDRVWTEV
+678 AVIDRVWTQI
-688 ALRASSALGRD
+688 ALRANAAQGRD

>member
-1 MSGATAVTK
+1 MR

-18 AAIRMNLTLM
+18 ASIRLNLALM
-28 LKGEGYT
+28 LKGEGYEV
-35 LDSAEDGRAGIEHA
+35 DSAEDGRAGIEHA
-49 RSFGPD
+49 KRFAPD

-61 MMPELDGF
+61 MMPGMDGF

-78 PRFVDTP
+78 PQFADTP
-85 FIFLTALSDRTSMR
+85 FIFLTALNDRNSMR

-126 LKKYESTARSLA
+126 LKKYENAARSLA
-138 ERLVAGNDE
+138 ARLVAGNDE
-147 LKRWYRQSLTG
+147 LRRWYRQNFAG
-158 AEAERPLAVAETA
+158 GEAERPLPFAQAA
-171 GMTGKMTVATVM
+171 GMTGKITVASVL

-231 IMVVFEAR
+231 IMVVFDPR
-239 PEDGEDNHARRA
+239 DEDGEDNHARRA
-251 VRAGLGVVLAA
+251 IRAGLGIVVAA
-262 NHFGDWFKQHF
+262 SKFGEWFKAHF
-273 DLGGLPEFATG
+273 DLGNVPDFATG
-284 VGVHTGD
+284 VGIHSGD

-323 ELGWPVVASAAT
+323 ELGWPLVASAAA
-335 VSMAGSIV
+335 VQMAGSLV
-343 STGQSRTLELRGRNT
+343 TTGETRMLELRGRDA
-358 PVEAMEVTGIG
+358 PIEAVEVTGIG
-369 AYAGAQEG
+369 AGGGEEG
-377 PIELPASVRV
+377 PIEVPASVRA
-387 ALAENANM
+387 ALAENAQLT
-395 AARAAKAALSETL
+395 ARAAKAALSETL
-408 RIVTSDL
+408 RIITSEL
-415 SRALASGRA
+415 SRALAAGRP
-424 LQVKG
+424 LQIKG
-429 YRVLKKIGEGGMSNV
+429 YRVLSKIGEGGMSNV
-444 FLAERESDGTQVA
+444 FLAERDADGAQVA

-466 DDKQLLQRFIQ
+466 DDPQLLQRFIQ

-486 HVNVVKIYDKGFTE
+486 HTNVVKIYDKGFTE

-506 MEYFTGGSLKDVIAG
+506 MEYFTGGSLKDVIDG

-567 ADFGIAKRTEG
+567 ADFGIAKRSEG
-578 SMERTMHG
+578 DMAKTVHG

-603 SATER
+603 PATER

-620 MLMNRRPYVGE
+620 MLTNQRPFDGN
-631 SIVELISQHVGAPV
+631 SIVELITQHLHAPV
-645 PRLPQQLHDYQ
+645 PRLPEALADYQ
-656 PLIDGMLAKDPAARL
+656 ELLDGMLAKDPAERL
-671 QNADEVL
+671 QNADAVL
-678 AAIDRVWTEV
+678 AVIDRVWTQV
-688 ALRASSALGRD
+688 ALRANRALSPD

>member
-1 MSGATAVTK
+1 MK

-18 AAIRMNLTLM
+18 AGIRLNLTLM
-28 LKGEGYT
+28 LKGEGYAV
-35 LDSAEDGRAGIEHA
+35 DSAEDGRAGIEHA

-69 GMLEALRAD
+69 GLLEALRKD
-78 PRFVDTP
+78 SRFADTP

-126 LKKYESTARSLA
+126 LKKYETTARTLA

-147 LKRWYRQSLTG
+147 LKRWYRQSLSGT
-158 AEAERPLAVAETA
+158 EPERPLAFAETA

-217 VRNGGRIAKLIGDG
+217 VRSGGRIAKLIGDG

-239 PEDGEDNHARRA
+239 EEDGEDNHARRA
-251 VRAGLGVVLAA
+251 IRAGLGVVLAA
-262 NHFGDWFKQHF
+262 NRFGEWFKQHF
-273 DLGGLPEFATG
+273 EMEGLPEFATG
-284 VGVHTGD
+284 VGIHTGD

-323 ELGWPVVASAAT
+323 ELGWPVVASAAA
-335 VSMAGSIV
+335 VGMAGSLV
-343 STGQSRTLELRGRNT
+343 STGQSRSLELRGRNT
-358 PVEAMEVTGIG
+358 PIEALEVTGIG
-369 AYAGAQEG
+369 AHAGTQEG
-377 PIELPASVRV
+377 PIEVPAAVRA

-395 AARAAKAALSETL
+395 TARAAKAALSETL
-408 RIVTSDL
+408 RIITSDL

-444 FLAERESDGTQVA
+444 FLAERESDRTQVA

-466 DDKQLLQRFIQ
+466 DDRQLLQRFIQ

-486 HVNVVKIYDKGFTE
+486 HPNVVKIYDKGFTD

-536 AALAEIHRLGIVHRD
+536 AALAAIHHLGIVHRD

-556 MMLRADGTMVL
+556 MMLSADGTMVL

-578 SMERTMHG
+578 TMDRTMHG

-603 SATER
+603 AATER

-620 MLMNRRPYVGE
+620 MLMNRRPYVGD

-645 PRLPQQLHDYQ
+645 PRMPRQLEDYQ
-656 PLIDGMLAKDPAARL
+656 PLIDGMMAKDPADRL
-671 QNADEVL
+671 QNAEEVL
-678 AAIDRVWTEV
+678 AAIDRVWTQI
-688 ALRASSALGRD
+688 ALRANSALGPD

>member
-1 MSGATAVTK
+1 MK

-18 AAIRMNLTLM
+18 ASIRLNVTLM
-28 LKGEGYT
+28 LKGEGYEV
-35 LDSAEDGRAGIEHA
+35 DSAENGRAGIA
-49 RSFGPD
+49 RAESLGPD
-55 LIVSDV
+55 LIISDV

-69 GMLEALRAD
+69 AMLEALRAD

-85 FIFLTALSDRTSMR
+85 FIFLTALNDRSSMR

-112 PFTRDE
+112 PFSRDE

-126 LKKYESTARSLA
+126 LKKYESAARSLA
-138 ERLVAGNDE
+138 ARLVAGNDE
-147 LKRWYRQSLTG
+147 LRRWYRQGLTG
-158 AEAERPLAVAETA
+158 AERERPLAFAETA
-171 GMTGKMTVATVM
+171 GMTGKMTVATVL

-231 IMVVFEAR
+231 IMVVFEERA
-239 PEDGEDNHARRA
+239 EDGEDNHACRA
-251 VRAGLGVVLAA
+251 IRAGLGIVLAA
-262 NHFGDWFKQHF
+262 NAFGAWFKQHF
-273 DLGGLPEFATG
+273 DMGGLPEFATG
-284 VGVHTGD
+284 VGIHTGD

-298 PPGAEDLTVVG
+298 PPGAEDMTVVG

-323 ELGWPVVASAAT
+323 ELGWPLVASAAA
-335 VSMAGSIV
+335 VRMAGSLV
-343 STGQSRTLELRGRNT
+343 STGESRQLELRGRNA
-358 PVEAMEVTGIG
+358 PIEAMEVTGIR
-369 AYAGAQEG
+369 AAAGTDEG
-377 PIELPASVRV
+377 PIEVPASVRA
-387 ALAENANM
+387 ALVENAQM
-395 AARAAKAALSETL
+395 TAYAAKAALSETL
-408 RIVTSDL
+408 RIITSEL
-415 SRALASGRA
+415 SRALGGRP
-424 LQVKG
+424 LQIKG
-429 YRVLKKIGEGGMSNV
+429 YRVLSKIGEGGMSNV
-444 FLAERESDGTQVA
+444 FLAERETDGTQVA

-486 HVNVVKIYDKGFTE
+486 HPNVVKIFDKGFTD

-506 MEYFTGGSLKDVIAG
+506 MEYFTGGSLKDVIDG

-567 ADFGIAKRTEG
+567 ADFGIAKRTVG
-578 SMERTMHG
+578 SMERTVHG

-603 SATER
+603 PATER

-620 MLMNRRPYVGE
+620 MLMNRRPFNGN
-631 SIVELISQHVGAPV
+631 SIVELITQHVHAPV
-645 PRLPQQLHDYQ
+645 PRLPDTLADYQ
-656 PLIDGMLAKDPAARL
+656 VLLDSMLAKDPTERL

-678 AAIDRVWTEV
+678 AVIDRVWTQI
-688 ALRASSALGRD
+688 ALRANMAQGPG

>member
-1 MSGATAVTK
+1 MK

-18 AAIRMNLTLM
+18 PSIRMNLTLM
-28 LKGEGYT
+28 LKGEGYSV
-35 LDSAEDGRAGIEHA
+35 DSAEDGRAGIEHA
-49 RSFGPD
+49 KSFAPD

-69 GMLEALRAD
+69 GMLETLRAD
-78 PRFVDTP
+78 PRFADTP
-85 FIFLTALSDRTSMR
+85 FIFLTALNDRTSMR

-126 LKKYESTARSLA
+126 LKKYESAARSLA

-147 LKRWYRQSLTG
+147 LRRWYRQSLSG
-158 AEAERPLAVAETA
+158 AEPERPLAFAETA
-171 GMTGKMTVATVM
+171 GMTGKMTVATVL

-239 PEDGEDNHARRA
+239 SEDGEDNHARRA
-251 VRAGLGVVLAA
+251 IRAGLGIVLAA
-262 NHFGDWFKQHF
+262 DKFGEWFKQHF
-273 DLGGLPEFATG
+273 DLVGLPEFASG
-284 VGVHTGD
+284 VGIHTGD

-309 DSVNVASRLEGQTK
+309 DSVNVASRLEGKTK
-323 ELGWPVVASAAT
+323 ELGWPVVASVST
-335 VSMAGSIV
+335 VSMAGSLV
-343 STGQSRTLELRGRNT
+343 STGQSRQLELRGRNA
-358 PVEAMEVTGIG
+358 PIEAMEVTGIG
-369 AYAGAQEG
+369 AAEGAPEG
-377 PIELPASVRV
+377 PIEVPASVRS
-387 ALAENANM
+387 ALAENAQM
-395 AARAAKAALSETL
+395 TGQAAKAALSETL
-408 RIVTSDL
+408 RIITSDL
-415 SRALASGRA
+415 SRALAAGRP

-429 YRVLKKIGEGGMSNV
+429 YRVSKKIGEGGMSNV
-444 FLAERESDGTQVA
+444 FLAERESDGAQVA

-477 ESALISDID
+477 EAALISDID
-486 HVNVVKIYDKGFTE
+486 HPNVVKIYDKGFTDE
-500 DYAYIA
+500 YAYIA

-526 QALSLLAQAA
+526 QALSLLAQAS

-567 ADFGIAKRTEG
+567 ADFGIAKRSEG
-578 SMERTMHG
+578 SMDRTVHG

-603 SATER
+603 PASAR

-620 MLMNRRPYVGE
+620 LLMNQRPYQGDT
-631 SIVELISQHVGAPV
+631 IVELITQHVRAPI
-645 PRLPQQLHDYQ
+645 PRLPQALEEYQ
-656 PLIDGMLAKDPAARL
+656 VLLDGMMAKDPAERL
-671 QNADEVL
+671 QSADDVL
-678 AAIDRVWTEV
+678 VAIDRVWTQI
-688 ALRASSALGRD
+688 ALRANAVQSRD

>member
-1 MSGATAVTK
+1 MK

-18 AAIRMNLTLM
+18 ASIRLNVTLM
-28 LKGEGYT
+28 LKGEGYEV
-35 LDSAEDGRAGIEHA
+35 DAAADGRAGIEHA
-49 RSFGPD
+49 KSFAPD

-78 PRFVDTP
+78 PRFADTP
-85 FIFLTALSDRTSMR
+85 FIFLTALNDRTSMR

-126 LKKYESTARSLA
+126 LKKYENATRSLA

-147 LKRWYRQSLTG
+147 LRRWYRQSLSG
-158 AEAERPLAVAETA
+158 AEPERPLAFAETA
-171 GMTGKMTVATVM
+171 GMTGKMTVATVL

-239 PEDGEDNHARRA
+239 DGDGEDNHARRA
-251 VRAGLGVVLAA
+251 VRAGLGIVLAA
-262 NHFGDWFKQHF
+262 NKFGEWFERHF
-273 DLGGLPEFATG
+273 DMGGLPEFATG
-284 VGVHTGD
+284 VGIHTGD
-291 LMEVRIG
+291 MMEVRIG
-298 PPGAEDLTVVG
+298 PPGAEDMTVVG

-335 VSMAGSIV
+335 ISMAGDLV
-343 STGQSRTLELRGRNT
+343 STGESRQLELRGRNA
-358 PVEAMEVTGIG
+358 PIEAMEVTGIG
-369 AYAGAQEG
+369 AAAGAAEG
-377 PIELPASVRV
+377 PIEVPASVRA
-387 ALAENANM
+387 ALAENAQM
-395 AARAAKAALSETL
+395 TAREAKAALSETL
-408 RIVTSDL
+408 RIITSEL
-415 SRALASGRA
+415 SRALAAGKP

-444 FLAERESDGTQVA
+444 FLAERESDGLQVA

-486 HVNVVKIYDKGFTE
+486 HPNVVKIFDKGFTE
-500 DYAYIA
+500 EYAYIA

-567 ADFGIAKRTEG
+567 ADFGIAKRSVG
-578 SMERTMHG
+578 SMDRTVHG

-603 SATER
+603 PASAR

-620 MLMNRRPYVGE
+620 MLLNERPYRGD
-631 SIVELISQHVGAPV
+631 SIVELISQHVHAPV
-645 PRLPQQLHDYQ
+645 PRLPHALEDYQ
-656 PLIDGMLAKDPAARL
+656 VLLDGMMAKDPAERL
-671 QNADEVL
+671 QSADDVL
-678 AAIDRVWTEV
+678 AVIDRVWTQI
-688 ALRASSALGRD
+688 ALRANAAQARD

>member
-1 MSGATAVTK
+1 MK

-18 AAIRMNLTLM
+18 AGIRLNLTLM
-28 LKGEGYT
+28 LKGEGYEV
-35 LDSAEDGRAGIEHA
+35 DAAEDGRAGIEHA
-49 RSFGPD
+49 KSFGPD

-78 PRFVDTP
+78 ARFADTP
-85 FIFLTALSDRTSMR
+85 FIFLTALNDRTSMR

-118 LIEAVNSR
+118 LVEAVNSR
-126 LKKYESTARSLA
+126 LKKYENAARSLA
-138 ERLVAGNDE
+138 ERLVAGNEE
-147 LKRWYRQSLTG
+147 LKRWYRQHISG
-158 AEAERPLAVAETA
+158 GQPERPLAFAETA
-171 GMTGKMTVATVM
+171 GMTGKMTVATVL
-183 FADIRN
+183 FADVRN
-189 FTTYSERLTAG
+189 FTTYSERLSAG

-205 LNAYFESVCQPI
+205 LNAYFEAVCQPI

-231 IMVVFEAR
+231 IMVVFER
-239 PEDGEDNHARRA
+239 RDEDGEDNHARRA
-251 VRAGLGVVLAA
+251 IRAGLGIVVAA
-262 NHFGDWFKQHF
+262 DGFGDWFKQHF
-273 DLGGLPEFATG
+273 DIADLPPFAAG
-284 VGVHTGD
+284 VGIHTGD
-291 LMEVRIG
+291 LMEVLIG

-323 ELGWPVVASAAT
+323 ELGWPVVASVAT
-335 VSMAGSIV
+335 VSMAGSAV
-343 STGQSRTLELRGRNT
+343 STGESRHLELRGRNA
-358 PVEAMEVTGIG
+358 PVEAVEVTGIG
-369 AYAGAQEG
+369 ASDATHQEQ
-377 PIELPASVRV
+377 IELPASVRA
-387 ALAENANM
+387 ALTQNANM
-395 AARAAKAALSETL
+395 TARAAKAALSETL
-408 RIVTSDL
+408 RIITSEL
-415 SRALASGRA
+415 SRALVAGRP
-424 LQVKG
+424 LQIKG
-429 YRVLKKIGEGGMSNV
+429 YRVLSKIGEGGMSNV
-444 FLAERESDGTQVA
+444 FLAERESDGSQVA

-486 HVNVVKIYDKGFTE
+486 HPNVVKIFDKGFTD

-506 MEYFTGGSLKDVIAG
+506 MEYFTGGSLKDVIAQ

-578 SMERTMHG
+578 SMDKTVHG

-603 SATER
+603 PATER
-608 SDIYSLGIIFYE
+608 SDIYSLGIIFHE
-620 MLMNRRPYVGE
+620 MLLNRRPYIGE
-631 SIVELISQHVGAPV
+631 SIVDLVAQHVNAPI
-645 PRLPQQLHDYQ
+645 PRLPKELDDYQ
-656 PLIDGMLAKDPAARL
+656 ALLDGMMAKNPAERL

-678 AAIDRVWTEV
+678 AAIDRVWTQI
-688 ALRASSALGRD
+688 ALRAAGAQSRD

>member
-1 MSGATAVTK
+1 MK

-18 AAIRMNLTLM
+18 APIRLNLTLV
-28 LKGEGYT
+28 LKAEGYAV
-35 LDSAEDGRAGIEHA
+35 DSAENGRAGIEHA
-49 RSFGPD
+49 KRFAPD

-69 GMLEALRAD
+69 SMLEALRAD
-78 PRFVDTP
+78 PRFADTP
-85 FIFLTALSDRTSMR
+85 FIFLTALNDRTSMR

-118 LIEAVNSR
+118 LLEALNSR
-126 LKKYESTARSLA
+126 LKKYENATRSLA

-147 LKRWYRQSLTG
+147 LRRRYRQSLSGDET
-158 AEAERPLAVAETA
+158 ERPLAFADAA
-171 GMTGKMTVATVM
+171 GMTGKIAVATVL

-189 FTTYSERLTAG
+189 FTTYSERLSAG

-205 LNAYFESVCQPI
+205 LNAYFEAVCQPI

-239 PEDGEDNHARRA
+239 ENDGEDNHACRA
-251 VRAGLGVVLAA
+251 IRAGLGIVLAA
-262 NHFGDWFKQHF
+262 NKFGEWFRQHF
-273 DLGGLPEFATG
+273 DLGVLPEFATG
-284 VGVHTGD
+284 VGIHTGD

-323 ELGWPVVASAAT
+323 ELGWPLVASAAT
-335 VSMAGSIV
+335 VTMAGRLV
-343 STGQSRTLELRGRNT
+343 TTGESRRLELRGRNA
-358 PVEAMEVTGIG
+358 PIEAVEITGIG
-369 AYAGAQEG
+369 AAAGTSEA
-377 PIELPASVRV
+377 PIEVPASVRE
-387 ALAENANM
+387 ALAQNAQM
-395 AARAAKAALSETL
+395 TARAAKAALSETL
-408 RIVTSDL
+408 RIITSEL
-415 SRALASGRA
+415 SRAIAAGRP
-424 LQVKG
+424 LQIKG
-429 YRVLKKIGEGGMSNV
+429 YRVLSKIGEGGMSNV
-444 FLAERESDGTQVA
+444 FLAEREADGTQVA

-477 ESALISDID
+477 ESALISDIN
-486 HVNVVKIYDKGFTE
+486 HPNVVRIYDKGFTD

-536 AALAEIHRLGIVHRD
+536 AALAGIHRLGIVHRD

-578 SMERTMHG
+578 SMERTVHG

-603 SATER
+603 PATER

-620 MLMNRRPYVGE
+620 MLMNERPFDGN
-631 SIVELISQHVGAPV
+631 SIVELITQHVHAPV
-645 PRLPQQLHDYQ
+645 PRLPEALSEYQ
-656 PLIDGMLAKDPAARL
+656 VLVDRMLAKDPAERL

-678 AAIDRVWTEV
+678 DAIDRVWTQI
-688 ALRASSALGRD
+688 ALRANSASSPG